1 MIIANSALVII
12 SYNIHLG
19 ILRKYMLFAGWE
31 VSLAKHCDGRVQHFQ
46 VRGHS
51 STIRTYSIQILS
63 ISSCCICNN
72 REQSN
77 VLLQKRRKK
86 KHEFIVSK
94 PNGYSWKQPPCTSQL
109 FDNLEESI
117 RVPNSRCI
125 LVGDYFPT
133 AILHLYVT
141 PLYPQIQ
148 G

>member
-12 SYNIHLG
+12 SYHIHLG

-51 STIRTYSIQILS
+51 STVRTYSIQILS

-72 REQSN
+72 REQCN
-77 VLLQKRRKK
+77 VPLQKRKNNTNSLYPNLLAILESSPLVLHSFLTILRK
-86 KHEFIVSK
+86 V
-94 PNGYSWKQPPCTSQL
+94 YW
-109 FDNLEESI
+109 
-117 RVPNSRCI
+117 RVPNNRCI